1 MRSASFCCS
10 LLLVGANSLFAPRAM
25 LRGYTLYFA
34 VALHC
39 SVCGLL
45 HASAAYCAVFAGICN
60 VCVLC
65 TLLLHTLR
73 CMHVFYIMF
82 IVHCFLLFDSLQIS
96 RSELGGHQATKAGQ
110 SPPEAPAKHQT
121 PDRSA
126 QNLVSIRPKWD
137 TLSVLKACSSVV
149 Y

>member
-25 LRGYTLYFA
+25 LRGYTLHFA

-39 SVCGLL
+39 SACGLL
-45 HASAAYCAVFAGICN
+45 HASAAYCAGLAGICN

-73 CMHVFYIMF
+73 CMHVVYIMF
-82 IVHCFLLFDSLQIS
+82 IVHCFLSFDSLQIG
-96 RSELGGHQATKAGQ
+96 RSESGGHQATKAGQ
-110 SPPEAPAKHQT
+110 SPPQDPAKHHS
-121 PDRSA
+121 PSR
-126 QNLVSIRPKWD
+126 
-137 TLSVLKACSSVV
+137 CSEVKLAHKF
-149 Y
+149 

>member
-25 LRGYTLYFA
+25 LRGCTLHFA

-39 SVCGLL
+39 SVALL

-65 TLLLHTLR
+65 TLLLHMLR
-73 CMHVFYIMF
+73 CMHVVYIMF
-82 IVHCFLLFDSLQIS
+82 IVHCFLLFDSLQIG

-110 SPPEAPAKHQT
+110 SPPEAPAKHH
-121 PDRSA
+121 PPSR
-126 QNLVSIRPKWD
+126 
-137 TLSVLKACSSVV
+137 CSEAKLAHKF
-149 Y
+149 